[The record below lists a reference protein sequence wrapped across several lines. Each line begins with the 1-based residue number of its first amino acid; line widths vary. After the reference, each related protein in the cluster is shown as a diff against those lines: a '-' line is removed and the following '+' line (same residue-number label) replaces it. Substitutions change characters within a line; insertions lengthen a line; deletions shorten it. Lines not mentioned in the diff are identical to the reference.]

1 MQQAE
6 LFHRSEMSLLFA
18 FLLLVAFSVALGGIL
33 TPIGAAPS
41 GKSFKS
47 LDWDVEERLLGIRG
61 GNSADWR
68 YFVAG
73 GGAAAISHGITT
85 PIDVV
90 KTKMQG
96 DPEKYKGMGLISA
109 SQSVVKEFGVMF
121 LLAGLG
127 PTFVGYGL
135 EGAMKFGA
143 YETFKG
149 VFANVF
155 EQKFYN
161 YLMASVLAGAIA
173 AIILCPMEEVR
184 IKMVENS
191 DWKNETL
198 VSALLRI
205 IKEDGIFATFA
216 GLPAMLSKQV
226 PYTMGKQVSFDVISK
241 MMREVFKS
249 IFGEERLNDL
259 GWLVSVCSAFCTSF
273 IACICSQPGDMILTA
288 TYKATKGEKKDFMS
302 VSHRI
307 YDKRGVEGFFLGLQ
321 ARLAHVAFII
331 TSQLTVYDM
340 LKGLLGLPVTG
351 AH

>member
-1 MQQAE
+1 MRFTLIYLCLAFFAVGVE
-6 LFHRSEMSLLFA
+6 SKLHLREMTLRSFNA
-18 FLLLVAFSVALGGIL
+18 KDRAI
-33 TPIGAAPS
+33 
-41 GKSFKS
+41 
-47 LDWDVEERLLGIRG
+47 EEKLLGIRG

-96 DPEKYKGMGLISA
+96 NPEKYTGMGLIGA
-109 SQSVVKEFGVMF
+109 SQSVIKEYGVLF

-135 EGAMKFGA
+135 EGALKFGA

-155 EQKFYN
+155 AQKLYN
-161 YLMASVLAGAIA
+161 YLLASVVAGSIA
-173 AIILCPMEEVR
+173 AIVLCPMEEVR

-191 DWKNETL
+191 EWKNETL
-198 VSALLRI
+198 VSAILRI

-216 GLPAMLSKQV
+216 GLPEMLSKQV
-226 PYTMGKQVSFDVISK
+226 PYTMGKQVSFDVISRL
-241 MMREVFKS
+241 MRAFFIS
-249 IFGEERLNDL
+249 LLGEERLDDL
-259 GWLVSVCSAFCTSF
+259 GWLVSICSAFCTSF

-288 TYKATKGEKKDFMS
+288 TYKASKGQNKDIAS
-302 VSHRI
+302 VSQRI
-307 YDKRGVEGFFLGLQ
+307 YDQRGVGGFFLGLQ
-321 ARLAHVAFII
+321 ARMAHVAFII

-340 LKGLLGLPVTG
+340 LKVILGLPATG

>member
-1 MQQAE
+1 
-6 LFHRSEMSLLFA
+6 MSILVA
-18 FLLLVAFSVALGGIL
+18 LLLVALFSVAFGGVLKPLG
-33 TPIGAAPS
+33 APS
-41 GKSFKS
+41 SKSS
-47 LDWDVEERLLGIRG
+47 LNSIEWGAEEKLLDIRG

-96 DPEKYKGMGLISA
+96 DPEKYKGMGLVSA
-109 SQSVVKEFGVMF
+109 SQSVIKEFGIMF

-127 PTFVGYGL
+127 PTFVGYGM

-155 EQKFYN
+155 ELQFYN

-198 VSALLRI
+198 VTALLRI

-226 PYTMGKQVSFDVISK
+226 PYTMGKQVSFDIISK
-241 MMREVFKS
+241 MMRGVFNS
-249 IFGEERLNDL
+249 IFGEEKMNDL
-259 GWLVSVCSAFCTSF
+259 GWLVSICSAFCTSF

-288 TYKATKGEKKDFMS
+288 TYKAEKGMKKDFMS
-302 VSHRI
+302 VSQRI
-307 YDKRGVEGFFLGLQ
+307 YDKRGLEGFFLGLQ
-321 ARLAHVAFII
+321 ARMAHVAFII

-340 LKGLLGLPVTG
+340 LKVILGLPVTG